1 MEEQNEKLYW
11 IWLSLAFSYGSDK
24 PNEILSRFETPEDF
38 FNLSGEDMLKLGFLT
53 EKDVRNVK
61 GTSLLRAQ
69 KVIKDCSKFG
79 VSIVT
84 FDDALYPQRLR
95 LIYGPPIVLY
105 YKGNLADIDEDVAIA
120 VVGTRKANEYTLE
133 ITKWLCENL
142 ARAGAVIISGC
153 AIGIDAV
160 AHFGALKGKGRTIAV
175 LGCGID
181 IDYPAENHLLK
192 EEIIKRNGAV
202 ISELPPTTTVS
213 PRYFPVRNRI
223 IAGLSLGVLLTHTPI
238 RSGSLITAEHALEQG
253 KEVYCVPPYS
263 IMDANCMGVMKYI
276 RDGSTVVSCAEDI
289 LMDYYV
295 AYSHKLEK
303 NKIIGDYINQK
314 KLEGRPEK
322 IKVPKNIEKETQPP
336 LSPKEIEQKTNEQK
350 EKFEKIISSFDET
363 QRKVYNILDL
373 SPKFI
378 DEISSGCGLNVG
390 VVLSVLTE
398 FEILSIAV
406 SYGGRRYA
414 LNNK

>member
-1 MEEQNEKLYW
+1 MDEMNEKLYW

-24 PNEILSRFETPEDF
+24 PNEIISRFETPEDF
-38 FNLSGEDMLKLGFLT
+38 YNLGAEDMLSLDFLT
-53 EKDVRNVK
+53 QKDVRNIK

-79 VSIVT
+79 ISIVA
-84 FDDALYPQRLR
+84 FNDELYPERLK

-105 YKGNLADIDEDVAIA
+105 YKGNITDIDEDVAIA
-120 VVGTRKANEYTLE
+120 VVGTRRANEYTSE
-133 ITKWLCENL
+133 VTKWLSESL
-142 ARAGAVIISGC
+142 ARAGVIIISGC
-153 AIGIDAV
+153 AMGIDAI

-181 IDYPAENHLLK
+181 VDYPAENHLLK
-192 EEIIKRNGAV
+192 EEILKRNGALV
-202 ISELPPTTTVS
+202 SELPPTTVVN
-213 PRYFPVRNRI
+213 PKYFPVRNRI
-223 IAGLSLGVLLTHTPI
+223 IAGLSLGVLLTHTPV

-263 IMDANCMGVMKYI
+263 IIDMNCMGVMKYI

-289 LMDYYV
+289 LMDFYV

-322 IKVPKNIEKETQPP
+322 IKVPKNIEKEPEQK
-336 LSPKEIEQKTNEQK
+336 LSQEEIVDKTNEQK
-350 EKFEKIISSFDET
+350 EKFSKLISSFDET
-363 QRKVYNILDL
+363 QLKVYNILDL

-390 VVLSVLTE
+390 IVLSVLTE